1 MQKILLFINTKAS
14 QAAETYSLAA
24 EHFQKLDCEVIKGEA
39 KSPDDY
45 CDVVRKY
52 RGQIDKVC
60 LGGGDGT
67 LQCASEV
74 LLETQIP
81 LGILPLGTANNVARS
96 LNIPLTL
103 PEAVEVAVNG
113 KVTPIDI
120 ARVNGRIF
128 LSVVGMGLSTVV
140 HDQVPDQHK
149 KRFGSLAYA
158 WQALR
163 MLGKTPP
170 SFRAKISSDEHSL
183 SVKAL
188 QITVCN
194 GRYYGAHIQIHPEA
208 TLQDSLLDLS
218 VIDAR
223 KPWRGLFK
231 ALLPLSGTPH
241 DEGLKLLRSRSFH
254 VTTKPSIP
262 IDVEGMTDLRTPAHF
277 EVFPGALRVVVPN

>member
-14 QAAETYSLAA
+14 QAAETYSVAA
-24 EHFQKLDCEVIKGEA
+24 EHFRKLNCEVIRGEA

-45 CDVVRKY
+45 CQVIRQY

-67 LQCASEV
+67 LQCAGEV

-96 LNIPLTL
+96 LKIPLTI
-103 PEAVEVAVNG
+103 PEAVEVAARG
-113 KVTPIDI
+113 RVTSIDV
-120 ARVNGRIF
+120 ARVNGRMF

-140 HDQVPDQHK
+140 HDQVPDHHK

-163 MLGKTPP
+163 MLGTTPP
-170 SFRAKISSDEHSL
+170 SFRAQISSEEHSL

-194 GRYYGAHIQIHPEA
+194 GRYYGAHVQIHPEA
-208 TLQDSLLDLS
+208 TMQDSLLDLS

-223 KPWRGLFK
+223 KSWRGFLK
-231 ALLPLSGTPH
+231 ALLPVGGTPH
-241 DEGLKLLRSRSFH
+241 GEGLKLLRARSFL
-254 VTTKPSIP
+254 VTTKPPIP
-262 IDVEGMTDLRTPAHF
+262 IDVEGMTDLATPAQF
-277 EVFPGALRVVVPN
+277 EIFPAALRVVVPN